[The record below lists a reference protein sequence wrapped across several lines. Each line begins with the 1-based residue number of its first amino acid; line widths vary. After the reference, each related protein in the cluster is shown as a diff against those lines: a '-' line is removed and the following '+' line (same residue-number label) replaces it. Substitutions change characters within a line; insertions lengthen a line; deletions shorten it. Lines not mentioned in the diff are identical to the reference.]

1 MAASDR
7 IKSPPAEGS
16 DAFRRLERLVRP
28 ELRALTPYTVADASG
43 MVKLDAMEN
52 PHLWP
57 DDMHAEWLTLLH
69 DIHVNRYP
77 DAEAAELKAKIR
89 KSEGLSDDQML
100 VLGNGSDELIQLL
113 TLVFARPGAAV
124 LSVTP
129 TFVMYRRSA
138 IAAGMAYMEVPLDLD
153 SFALS
158 RRAMLAAVQRH
169 QPSLI
174 FIAYPNNPTGN
185 LFDPEAVAAIA
196 RAAEGL
202 VVIDEAYAPF
212 AGDTWLARCREFDNV
227 VVMRTLSKLGLAGLR
242 LGFLVGAAAWID
254 QLEKL
259 RLPYNINV
267 LTQGTAAFALAKIDV
282 LRRQTEAICRQREA
296 LTAALARIE
305 GLRVWASRANFLL
318 FRSSGVGA
326 RLIFDGL
333 KRRKVLIKNLDGTA
347 PALQNCLRVTVG
359 TAEENAAFL
368 AALEQTL
375 AHGGDKARQP
385 G

>member
-1 MAASDR
+1 MSDR
-7 IKSPPAEGS
+7 IKRPPAEGL
-16 DAFRRLERLVRP
+16 DASRRLERLVRP
-28 ELRALTPYTVADASG
+28 ELRALTPYTVASASG

-57 DDMHAEWLTLLH
+57 GDMRTEWLALMHAT
-69 DIHVNRYP
+69 HVNRYP
-77 DAEAAELKAKIR
+77 DPEAAELKAHIR
-89 KSEGLSDDQML
+89 RAEGLSEDQAL
-100 VLGNGSDELIQLL
+100 VVGNGSDELIQLL

-138 IAAGMAYMEVPLDLD
+138 IAAGMEYFEVPLDAE

-158 RRAMLAAVQRH
+158 RGKMLAAVQRH

-185 LFDPEAVAAIA
+185 LFDPDAVAAIA

-242 LGFLVGAAAWID
+242 LGFLVGAPAWVD

-259 RLPYNINV
+259 RLPYNVNV
-267 LTQGTAAFALAKIDV
+267 LTQGTAAFALEKIDV

-318 FRSSGVGA
+318 FRSSGVAA
-326 RLIFDGL
+326 RSIFDGL
-333 KRRKVLIKNLDGTA
+333 KQRKVLIKNLDGTA
-347 PALQNCLRVTVG
+347 PALKNCLRVTVG
-359 TAEENAAFL
+359 TAEENATFL

-375 AHGGDKARQP
+375 AHDAYNASHP